1 MTRRTSNPNTLTMIT
16 LGIPNATVT
25 AAVIRKV
32 VMLRREA
39 TPSGD
44 RATVR
49 RAAPPMAR
57 PPEAI
62 LRRITAVTLRKSVRT
77 TASFRSDMVARE
89 TGRQPTE
96 GGEHYGELSEYQ
108 HGLLDGQQ
116 GRR

>member
-1 MTRRTSNPNTLTMIT
+1 MFT

-25 AAVIRKV
+25 EAAISRAVT
-32 VMLRREA
+32 RRRA
-39 TPSGD
+39 DILSRA

-49 RAAPPMAR
+49 RAALMAALLLVDIPP
-57 PPEAI
+57 
-62 LRRITAVTLRKSVRT
+62 LTTVTLAKSARMMESCHSET
-77 TASFRSDMVARE
+77 VARV

>member
-1 MTRRTSNPNTLTMIT
+1 MFT

-32 VMLRREA
+32 VMLHREV
-39 TPSGD
+39 TPSRD